1 MYVLLS
7 QYKTKSQYKKKLFIP
22 LLNTRSEFLFF
33 LVLVLKKNLKE
44 LKENSRFQP
53 LNAESSL
60 KRDIIWKRLSRGEK
74 IMQLYVSSVSENGF
88 NGLQRFSTAYR
99 FILFI
104 GLLKTIW

>member
-1 MYVLLS
+1 MYCLAN
-7 QYKTKSQYKKKLFIP
+7 TKQKANTKKNCLF
-22 LLNTRSEFLFF
+22 LYWTQEASFYFF